1 MRNPNMS
8 RDHIKYSI
16 AHSLYFHR
24 QHHINSVYNSM
35 NMNFIALLEQYRTDC
50 KVIFNSVNP
59 CKLFVSFCKS
69 KPIGL

>member
-1 MRNPNMS
+1 
-8 RDHIKYSI
+8 
-16 AHSLYFHR
+16 
-24 QHHINSVYNSM
+24 
-35 NMNFIALLEQYRTDC
+35 MNFIALLEQYRTDL